1 MEYEGLR
8 KIAHKISRNGKITH
22 MDNLIRDIE
31 ENIKNKPGMH
41 TRSLDHKRTVS
52 NHKRNFE
59 EAQIMRSCLRKKNHR
74 LDGKTASKIC

>member
-22 MDNLIRDIE
+22 MDKLIRDIE
-31 ENIKNKPGMH
+31 ENIKDKQPGMR
-41 TRSLDHKRTVS
+41 TRILDHKRTVS

-59 EAQIMRSCLRKKNHR
+59 EAQK
-74 LDGKTASKIC
+74 